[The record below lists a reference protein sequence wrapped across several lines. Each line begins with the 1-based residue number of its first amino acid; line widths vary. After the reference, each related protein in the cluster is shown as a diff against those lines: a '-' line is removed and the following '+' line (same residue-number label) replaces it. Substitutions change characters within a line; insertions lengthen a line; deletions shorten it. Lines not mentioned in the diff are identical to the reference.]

1 MKKIFFP
8 LFVLISLLINSNSVY
23 SQAFEG
29 IIEFKKQ
36 TDFDT
41 ISYIYYIKG
50 DKIRVDEI
58 GANYG
63 ETQGGSYFI
72 DTKEKKIIAVSHAR
86 RLYFEQ
92 PASPVPANT
101 KGTPEVTKTKNT
113 KVISGQT
120 CTEYVVK
127 CKEENTQISY
137 WLASGNYNFFSP
149 MLKLLNRKDKSSVYF
164 TKLTGVEGMFPFLS
178 VETTIGGKDENTR
191 LEVIKI
197 QKKTIPASKFEIP
210 KGYQKS
216 EN

>member
-1 MKKIFFP
+1 MKKIFSLIVFTT
-8 LFVLISLLINSNSVY
+8 LFINTY

-41 ISYIYYIKG
+41 ISYVYYIKG
-50 DKIRVDEI
+50 DKIRVDEV
-58 GANYG
+58 GANY
-63 ETQGGSYFI
+63 EAQGGSYLI

-92 PASPVPANT
+92 PASPVPANV

-113 KVISGQT
+113 KTIAGQT
-120 CTEYVVK
+120 CTEYIVK
-127 CKEENTQISY
+127 SKEENTQISY
-137 WLASGNYNFFSP
+137 WLAGGNYNFFSP
-149 MLKLLNRKDKSSVYF
+149 MVKLLNRKDKSSVYF

-178 VETTIGGKDENTR
+178 IESAIGSKDENTR
-191 LEVIKI
+191 LEVTKV